1 MRVVMECRSWPN
13 VVPGVDEISAS
24 RRHHARAHFD
34 GEHSRH
40 RSTLTRPQDEPAVGG
55 LDADYDERAL
65 TVAGLGHVALDA
77 AAGDLTDVGGR
88 LPDSGRFTDAAN
100 VAVYGTSSSLPT

>member
-1 MRVVMECRSWPN
+1 MAN
-13 VVPGVDEISAS
+13 IPGTEAPSDG
-24 RRHHARAHFD
+24 RRMN
-34 GEHSRH
+34 
-40 RSTLTRPQDEPAVGG
+40 LPY
-55 LDADYDERAL
+55 ADYDERAL

-88 LPDSGRFTDAAN
+88 LSDSGRFTDAAN